1 VSVNC
6 GRNTEREALTENG
19 RQRWCIDELR
29 RGGGSPTARGRQMA
43 STRNEEPSECL
54 ERRNQ
59 AWGKEVGD
67 ECPTDFVSGG
77 AKVMGRGGGSGWRP
91 CGGKGGGGGPA
102 RQQWVVLRLGDCDP
116 AAVEVRGGRRGVGS
130 RGGLTCGP

>member
-19 RQRWCIDELR
+19 RQQRCIDELR

-77 AKVMGRGGGSGWRP
+77 AKVMGRGGPGGVPVEEKEGVGVQPDSSGWR
-91 CGGKGGGGGPA
+91 CGWA
-102 RQQWVVLRLGDCDP
+102 TVTRLQ
-116 AAVEVRGGRRGVGS
+116 
-130 RGGLTCGP
+130 